1 MSTIGFIGT
10 GSMGSA
16 LTRAAAKSGTW
27 EEIFLANRGRA
38 RAESLASEIGGTVTD
53 NLTAAERA
61 DYLMLGVEPA
71 QVPGVIALIRP
82 ALDAREKK
90 AVVVSMAAGVELGAL
105 RSYLGEDAPAVR
117 IMPNIPAAV
126 GAGVILW
133 CAAGTVT
140 DEQKSEFLRG
150 MAGAGTFVEMDE
162 GLMKAATGVTGCG
175 PAFAA
180 MSAEALADGAV
191 ACGVP
196 REEAKKLAALT
207 MLGSAKMLLD
217 APADPAAL
225 KDLVCSP
232 GGSTIRGVRALE
244 QGGMRAAV
252 IDAVITTFE
261 KKW

>member
-1 MSTIGFIGT
+1 MSKIGFIGT

-16 LTRAAAKSGTW
+16 LARAAAKGGW
-27 EEIFLANRGRA
+27 DEILLANRTRA
-38 RAESLASEIGGTVTD
+38 KAEALASEIGGTVTD
-53 NLTAAERA
+53 NIEAARRA
-61 DYLMLGVEPA
+61 DCLMLGVEPA
-71 QVPGVIALIRP
+71 EIGEVIAQLRS
-82 ALDAREKK
+82 ALDERESKPL
-90 AVVVSMAAGVELGAL
+90 VVSMAAGVELSAL
-105 RSYLGEDAPAVR
+105 RSYLGEELPALR

-133 CAAGTVT
+133 CAAGNVT
-140 DEQKSEFLRG
+140 DARKEEFLRG
-150 MAGAGTFVEMDE
+150 MAAAGTFVEME
-162 GLMKAATGVTGCG
+162 ESRMKAATGVTGCG

-180 MSAEALADGAV
+180 MFAEALADGAV

-196 REEAKKLAALT
+196 RAEAKKLAALT

-217 APADPAAL
+217 ADMDPAEL